1 MALRLFLL
9 TGFVAICA
17 ALAAQA
23 AVPATA
29 GPLCPTTFS
38 GPNWKNSLTG
48 VSGKTYEVTTIGTA
62 FTCKA
67 ATGYVKK
74 FVTEPIKGGN
84 VPTVLKGG
92 PKGYTCKGS
101 GEGQRLA
108 ARGSCLKLTGGAP
121 SGFGWSPTK

>member
-1 MALRLFLL
+1 MALRFLLL
-9 TGFVAICA
+9 TGLVAICA
-17 ALAAQA
+17 SLAAPL
-23 AVPATA
+23 AVPVTA

-48 VSGKTYEVTTIGTA
+48 VSGKTYEVSTIGTA

-67 ATGYVKK
+67 ATGYAKK

-84 VPTVLKGG
+84 GATILKGG
-92 PKGYTCKGS
+92 PKSYTCKGS
-101 GEGQRLA
+101 GEGQQLA
-108 ARGSCLKLTGGAP
+108 ARGSCLKLTGGPP